1 MLTTIEREIML
12 GIEDLG
18 TSVCGGRQFG
28 RKFSK
33 KDFPLL
39 GDDNEEDSSD
49 TAIVLSRLA
58 KERMPKKLSMS
69 VTAVRD
75 LCRDPHTGKWQWP
88 QNGADLV
95 HPKIYLGDA

>member
-1 MLTTIEREIML
+1 MLSIEREIML
-12 GIEDLG
+12 GIEDIG

-39 GDDNEEDSSD
+39 GDNEEDED
-49 TAIVLSRLA
+49 KAIVLTRLA

-75 LCRDPHTGKWQWP
+75 LCRDPLSGKWHWP

-95 HPKIYLGDA
+95 APKIYLGDA